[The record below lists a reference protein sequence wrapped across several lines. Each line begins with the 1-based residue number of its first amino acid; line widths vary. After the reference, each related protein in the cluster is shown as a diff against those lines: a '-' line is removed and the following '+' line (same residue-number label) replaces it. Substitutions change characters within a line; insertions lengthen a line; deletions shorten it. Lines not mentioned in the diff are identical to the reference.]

1 MLVHGWPT
9 EKIPPL
15 NDQISLEAQLYN
27 YTTKKR
33 QISVFVFFKLFFF
46 SPASCHIFCCYID
59 DWIYSDS
66 SCRRKTLK
74 IKPTISDFYQMAS
87 LSECL
92 LAI

>member
-33 QISVFVFFKLFFF
+33 QISVLFCFFKLFFF
-46 SPASCHIFCCYID
+46 SPASCLIRPVGEKH
-59 DWIYSDS
+59 
-66 SCRRKTLK
+66 
-74 IKPTISDFYQMAS
+74 
-87 LSECL
+87 
-92 LAI
+92 

>member
-33 QISVFVFFKLFFF
+33 QISVLFCFFKLFFF

-66 SCRRKTLK
+66 SCRRKTLERLNRL
-74 IKPTISDFYQMAS
+74 YQIFIRW
-87 LSECL
+87 LLCL
-92 LAI
+92 NAC